1 MPKNLVI
8 VESPS
13 KSKTIEKYL
22 GKDFHV
28 VSSKG
33 HIRDLA
39 TTGKYG
45 LGVDVDNDFKPTYV
59 PIEGKQKM
67 IAALKKDVKEASK
80 VYLATDPD
88 REGEAISWHLK
99 DALGIKDSD
108 YDRVLFHEITKDKV
122 IEAFKE
128 PRKIDYNLVKSQE
141 TRRILDRIIGFR
153 LSKLMQSK
161 TGGKSAGRVQSVA
174 LKLIVDR
181 EREINAFKKEEYWTI
196 DAIFKDFEASLFAY
210 KNKDIKVVKNNNSE
224 FGISQSIK
232 LGVSNSSNNIYM
244 FIVCDQPYIKK
255 ETIDKFINQ
264 FVKSKKN
271 LGCVSNNDILL
282 NPTIFTSKYKQK
294 LLNLSGDKGGKKI
307 ILENLND
314 LFTFKILSEKEVI
327 DIDFKYQL

>member
-1 MPKNLVI
+1 MLYEIDNKPM
-8 VESPS
+8 
-13 KSKTIEKYL
+13 YL
-22 GKDFHV
+22 H
-28 VSSKG
+28 
-33 HIRDLA
+33 
-39 TTGKYG
+39 T
-45 LGVDVDNDFKPTYV
+45 VDKLID
-59 PIEGKQKM
+59 
-67 IAALKKDVKEASK
+67 LKKSNENVDEIIFVTK
-80 VYLATDPD
+80 
-88 REGEAISWHLK
+88 
-99 DALGIKDSD
+99 
-108 YDRVLFHEITKDKV
+108 YD
-122 IEAFKE
+122 
-128 PRKIDYNLVKSQE
+128 KIIDNL
-141 TRRILDRIIGFR
+141 
-153 LSKLMQSK
+153 
-161 TGGKSAGRVQSVA
+161 
-174 LKLIVDR
+174 
-181 EREINAFKKEEYWTI
+181 
-196 DAIFKDFEASLFAY
+196 

-294 LLNLSGDKGGKKI
+294 LLNLSGDKGRKKI

>member
-1 MPKNLVI
+1 M
-8 VESPS
+8 
-13 KSKTIEKYL
+13 YL
-22 GKDFHV
+22 HTLDKLID
-28 VSSKG
+28 
-33 HIRDLA
+33 
-39 TTGKYG
+39 
-45 LGVDVDNDFKPTYV
+45 
-59 PIEGKQKM
+59 
-67 IAALKKDVKEASK
+67 LKKVNDNIDEIIFVTK
-80 VYLATDPD
+80 
-88 REGEAISWHLK
+88 
-99 DALGIKDSD
+99 
-108 YDRVLFHEITKDKV
+108 YDEI
-122 IEAFKE
+122 IN
-128 PRKIDYNLVKSQE
+128 NL
-141 TRRILDRIIGFR
+141 
-153 LSKLMQSK
+153 
-161 TGGKSAGRVQSVA
+161 
-174 LKLIVDR
+174 
-181 EREINAFKKEEYWTI
+181 
-196 DAIFKDFEASLFAY
+196 

-264 FVKSKKN
+264 FAKSKKN

>member
-1 MPKNLVI
+1 M
-8 VESPS
+8 
-13 KSKTIEKYL
+13 YL
-22 GKDFHV
+22 H
-28 VSSKG
+28 
-33 HIRDLA
+33 
-39 TTGKYG
+39 T
-45 LGVDVDNDFKPTYV
+45 VDKLID
-59 PIEGKQKM
+59 
-67 IAALKKDVKEASK
+67 LKKSNENVDEIIFVTK
-80 VYLATDPD
+80 
-88 REGEAISWHLK
+88 
-99 DALGIKDSD
+99 
-108 YDRVLFHEITKDKV
+108 YD
-122 IEAFKE
+122 
-128 PRKIDYNLVKSQE
+128 KIIDNL
-141 TRRILDRIIGFR
+141 
-153 LSKLMQSK
+153 
-161 TGGKSAGRVQSVA
+161 
-174 LKLIVDR
+174 
-181 EREINAFKKEEYWTI
+181 
-196 DAIFKDFEASLFAY
+196 